1 MNSMTFIVAALITGA
16 LVPVQVALNAQL
28 GGVTKNPLTSGLI
41 IFAVGALAL
50 ALCCAVLRPAWPTG
64 RDLALAPRTVWL
76 GGLIAAGYV
85 IAIVTITPRLGV
97 GLTTAL
103 ILVGQLA
110 TAITIDHFGAFG
122 AVQQPVN
129 LWRLAGLGL
138 MVGGVV
144 LVKSH

>member
-28 GGVTKNPLTSGLI
+28 GGVTRSPFTSGLI
-41 IFAVGALAL
+41 IFAIGALAL
-50 ALCCAVLRPAWPTG
+50 AVCCAVLRPAWPTA
-64 RDLALAPRTVWL
+64 RELVLAPRTVWF
-76 GGLIAAGYV
+76 GGLLAAVYV
-85 IAIVTITPRLGV
+85 IAIVTITPKLGV

-122 AVQQPVN
+122 SVQQSVN

-144 LVKSH
+144 LVKTH

>member
-1 MNSMTFIVAALITGA
+1 MNSMTFIVAALVTGA

-28 GGVTKNPLTSGLI
+28 GGVTRSPFTSGLI
-41 IFAVGALAL
+41 IFAIGALAL
-50 ALCCAVLRPAWPTG
+50 ALVCAALRPAWPSP
-64 RDLALAPRTVWL
+64 RELLEAPRTVWF
-76 GGLIAAGYV
+76 GGLIAALYV
-85 IAIVTITPRLGV
+85 VAIVTITPKLGV
-97 GLTTAL
+97 GLTTGL

-129 LWRLAGLGL
+129 LWRLAGLAL
-138 MVGGVV
+138 MVGGVA